1 VTEARKELIQA
12 YASAGGKGDRYAEVA
27 MCCAPTEEQGRK
39 TAHRSFRWSLS
50 GWPVLAELPHEEAFA
65 AASEHVPIEA
75 VGKEVSCGPSVDRHL
90 EAIEK
95 YIAIGCDRIVLNQIG
110 PRSGI
115 LLRAGPEEDSTGA
128 AQKGCC
134 LSFGRS

>member
-12 YASAGGKGDRYAEVA
+12 YASAGGKGGRYAEVA

-39 TAHRSFRWSLS
+39 TAHRYFRWSLS

-75 VGKEVSCGPSVDRHL
+75 VGKEVSCGPSVDGISRPSKNISPSV
-90 EAIEK
+90 AT
-95 YIAIGCDRIVLNQIG
+95 ASSST
-110 PRSGI
+110 RSGPDQESFFELARKKI
-115 LLRAGPEEDSTGA
+115 LPALRKKGA
-128 AQKGCC
+128 A
-134 LSFGRS
+134 